1 MRLNKQLII
10 MAIALS
16 FIILPLGQAA
26 VAKDMYQKPE
36 TVSSGY
42 ITADVFAV
50 RPAGIAST
58 ILGTVTFVLA
68 SPFSALGGNFDHSYQ
83 ELVIKPFNYTF
94 KRPIGVF

>member
-1 MRLNKQLII
+1 MGFKKQFLIL
-10 MAIALS
+10 AITLS
-16 FIILPLGQAA
+16 FVILPLGQAA
-26 VAKDMYQKPE
+26 VAKDMFQQPE

-83 ELVIKPFNYTF
+83 ELVVKPFNYTF

>member
-1 MRLNKQLII
+1 MQLTKKLLIV
-10 MAIALS
+10 AITLS

-26 VAKDMYQKPE
+26 MARDVFQQPE

-50 RPAGIAST
+50 RPAGVAST
-58 ILGTVTFVLA
+58 ILGSVTFILG
-68 SPFSALGGNFDHSYQ
+68 SPFAALGGNLDHSYQ
-83 ELVIKPFNYTF
+83 ELVVKPFNYTF